1 MNERDTAL
9 SQALSAYAGVTSGQ
23 LLDARLVRARIL
35 RSARAPRR
43 RPMRLLS
50 LVLPLAAT
58 FAASAAF
65 AASQPAVRAAI
76 TARWHAVLGTAP
88 AVPNGGPSSR
98 FSAHTEPIAT
108 PNPQLPN
115 PNDRSSRDALA
126 PIAVDEL
133 PLAPTAQTI
142 EAARSAGRAWTE
154 EDTAQSETEPQLEAY
169 RNAHRTHFDS
179 GDARKA
185 LATWDRYLADFPSGA
200 FVDDARFNRAL
211 CLIRVG
217 RIAEAQHALA
227 PFAESPRGTYRQ
239 TEAASLLRGLSAK

>member
-9 SQALSAYAGVTSGQ
+9 SQALSAYAGVTSGE

-43 RPMRLLS
+43 RPLRLLS

-76 TARWHAVLGTAP
+76 TARWHALLGGAP
-88 AVPNGGPSSR
+88 AASNGAPSPG
-98 FSAHTEPIAT
+98 FSAHAQPTAT

-115 PNDRSSRDALA
+115 PNAGSSRDALA

-133 PLAPTAQTI
+133 PLAPTAQTF
-142 EAARSAGRAWTE
+142 EAAASEGRASTE
-154 EDTAQSETEPQLEAY
+154 DAAPGETEPQLEAY

-185 LATWDRYLADFPSGA
+185 LASWDRYLADFPSGA

-211 CLIRVG
+211 CLIRLG
-217 RIAEAQHALA
+217 RLAEAETALA
-227 PFAESPRGTYRQ
+227 PFAQSPQGTYRQ
-239 TEAASLLRGLSAK
+239 AEAASLLKGLSAR